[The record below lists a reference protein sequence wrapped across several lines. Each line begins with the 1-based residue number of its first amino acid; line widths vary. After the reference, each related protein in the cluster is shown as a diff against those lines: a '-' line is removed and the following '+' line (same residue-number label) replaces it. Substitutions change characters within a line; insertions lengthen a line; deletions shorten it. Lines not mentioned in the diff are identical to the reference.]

1 MHRSPVDSIDV
12 TRVLPVVRLPARYA
26 RPVLIA
32 RGGMAEVYRAT
43 DTELDR
49 MVAIKVLDE
58 RYSGDDELARRFERE
73 ALAAGRLSG
82 EAHTV
87 TTYDVGVYEGRPF
100 IVMEYLAGGSLADVL
115 RETGAQPPAQMLR
128 WLKDAAAA
136 LDHAHAH
143 GVVHRDV
150 KPANLLLSG
159 DGRLHVADFG
169 VASATGA
176 APMTMA
182 GTVLGTAGYL
192 APEETEGKPATP
204 ASDRY
209 ALGVVAFELL
219 TGERPF
225 RRDSVTAEVAAHG
238 SAPIPAASTRDR
250 KLPSTLDPVFE
261 RALAKDP
268 GARFVT
274 CSAFVDALRDAFAST
289 TATRI
294 VPTAVTAPRRFGRAR
309 YAAVLALLCTVG
321 ALAAVFAVD
330 RGPSTPRPPATTPA
344 ASPTTAAVVRRVQ
357 TPTRAGRERQAQTLV
372 GLALAT
378 MGAGS
383 CDGVLPL
390 LDRAVSL
397 GGDQP
402 RIDELRALCTGPP
415 GHRFG
420 PGPGRGH
427 GHGHGRGGDGEG
439 G

>member
-1 MHRSPVDSIDV
+1 VHRSSVDSIEV

-26 RPVLIA
+26 GAVLIA

-49 MVAIKVLDE
+49 MVAVKVLDE

-87 TTYDVGVYEGRPF
+87 TTYDVGVCNGRPF

-115 RETGAQPPAQMLR
+115 RATGAQPPAQALR

-136 LDHAHAH
+136 LDHAHSR

-150 KPANLLLSG
+150 KPANLLLSD

-182 GTVLGTAGYL
+182 GTVFGTAGYL

-225 RRDSVTAEVAAHG
+225 QRDSVTADVAAHG

-250 KLPSTLDPVFE
+250 KLPSTLDPVFA

-268 GARFVT
+268 GSRFVT

-294 VPTAVTAPRRFGRAR
+294 VPTAVTARRRFGRAR
-309 YAAVLALLCTVG
+309 YAAMLALLCAVG

-330 RGPSTPRPPATTPA
+330 RGPSTPKPHATAPAGPPA
-344 ASPTTAAVVRRVQ
+344 TAAVVRRVQ
-357 TPTRAGRERQAQTLV
+357 TPPPAGRERQAQTLV
-372 GLALAT
+372 GLAMAAIS
-378 MGAGS
+378 AGS
-383 CDGVLPL
+383 CDGVVPL

-420 PGPGRGH
+420 HGHRHVH
-427 GHGHGRGGDGEG
+427 GHGPDGGDEG